1 MAPSNKPVPPKLSPR
16 GQGTGAPQKEATF
29 HSAPTVTEMPA
40 VVDPAQLTG
49 AQRRERAR
57 VKMQAAITMSSDN
70 NFFNGFSTNISDGGV
85 FIATVTQLPI
95 GTEMDLSFSLPSG
108 EQIKAHGV
116 VRWTR
121 EVNDKTPDIMPGL
134 GVQFTQIDEAALAAI
149 QDFVRDREPMF
160 FPD

>member
-1 MAPSNKPVPPKLSPR
+1 
-16 GQGTGAPQKEATF
+16 
-29 HSAPTVTEMPA
+29 
-40 VVDPAQLTG
+40 
-49 AQRRERAR
+49 
-57 VKMQAAITMSSDN
+57 MSSGD

>member
-1 MAPSNKPVPPKLSPR
+1 
-16 GQGTGAPQKEATF
+16 
-29 HSAPTVTEMPA
+29 MPA